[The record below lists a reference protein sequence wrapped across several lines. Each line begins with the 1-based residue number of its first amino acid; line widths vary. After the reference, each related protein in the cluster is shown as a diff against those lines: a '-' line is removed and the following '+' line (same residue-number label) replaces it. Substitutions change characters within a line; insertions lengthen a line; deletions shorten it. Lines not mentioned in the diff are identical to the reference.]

1 MDPITVK
8 RFYSLDVLRGFAA
21 LSVVFWH
28 WPHFFF
34 SGTKPG
40 TFDAAR
46 LPFSE
51 WMFVFYTKGWLA
63 VDLFFC
69 LSGFIFYWLYS
80 TRIYQCEISPS
91 KFALLRFSRLYPLHL
106 ATFLFVVVG
115 QFWMIHVAGRYFV
128 YPNND
133 VKHFLL
139 HLVLASSWGF
149 ERGHS
154 FNGPVWSVSVEVSLY
169 VMFFFCSR
177 LLPIRAFLLA
187 AFSLVGFLFIQ
198 KLYPPMGRGIG
209 SFFFGGCVFL
219 AYKAILSSHR
229 SFVLTKWVII
239 LTANVWIVTIAA
251 VYQGIDTRLLT
262 VYTTLFSPRYEALF
276 DWIIQKVLVLWPVLA
291 VFPLTIL
298 SLALFETHRGSLA
311 KRLSFLGDIS
321 YSSYLLH
328 FPLQILFAAI
338 VSGFG
343 IDNSVYYSPW
353 LMLLF
358 FAVLVLAC
366 FLSFRYLEM
375 PAQNYLRKMGLIW
388 VNSAEDS
395 DIMR

>member
-1 MDPITVK
+1 MVK

-34 SGTKPG
+34 SGTKPE
-40 TFDAAR
+40 TFDTAR

-80 TRIYQCEISPS
+80 TPIYQGEISPS

-106 ATFLFVVVG
+106 ATFLFVAVA
-115 QFWMIHVAGRYFV
+115 QFWMIHASGRYFV

-133 VKHFLL
+133 GKHFLL
-139 HLVLASSWGF
+139 HLLFASSWGF

-154 FNGPVWSVSVEVSLY
+154 FNGPVWSVSVEVLLY
-169 VMFFFCSR
+169 VIFFFCSR
-177 LLPIRAFLLA
+177 FLPVRALLLA
-187 AFSLVGFLFIQ
+187 ALSLVGFLFVQ

-209 SFFFGGCVFL
+209 SFFFGGCVFF
-219 AYKAILSSHR
+219 AYKAILSSER
-229 SFVLTKWVII
+229 SAVLTRWVIL
-239 LTANVWIVTIAA
+239 LTANVWIVTIAI
-251 VYQGIDTRLLT
+251 VQQGIDIRLLIA
-262 VYTTLFSPRYEALF
+262 YTTSFSPRYEAFF
-276 DWIIQKVLVLWPVLA
+276 DRSIQKVLVFWPVLV

-298 SLALFETHRGSLA
+298 SLALFETHRGLLA

-328 FPLQILFAAI
+328 FPMQILFSAI
-338 VSGFG
+338 VSSLTS
-343 IDNSVYYSPW
+343 DHSVYYSPW

-358 FAVLVLAC
+358 FAALVLAC
-366 FLSFRYLEM
+366 FLSFRYIEM
-375 PAQNYLRKMGLIW
+375 PAQNYLRKMGL
-388 VNSAEDS
+388 VQAKSAGES
-395 DIMR
+395 DILR